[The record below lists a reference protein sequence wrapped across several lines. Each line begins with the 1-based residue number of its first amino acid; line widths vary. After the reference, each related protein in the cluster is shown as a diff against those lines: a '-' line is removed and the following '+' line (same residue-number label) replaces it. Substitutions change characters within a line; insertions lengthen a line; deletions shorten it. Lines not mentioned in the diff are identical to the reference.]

1 MQGRALHVTPDN
13 QREVTESLPAGTKE
27 NEEDWMMT
35 TERYLREREKKE
47 REQKVGVSS
56 GYME

>member
-1 MQGRALHVTPDN
+1 MTPDN

-35 TERYLREREKKE
+35 TERYLRERKKRE
-47 REQKVGVSS
+47 RTKGRRV
-56 GYME
+56 